1 MKKGI
6 ICLLVLMVFIP
17 SACSMP
23 VDSDNTNLAVLA
35 PETEMTIA
43 SYKIQVS
50 EFISQNINFTSSYDN
65 DECYN
70 ITPDFIADNSEFTV
84 FKYDISTE
92 SFIMYDGDAYSIGTC
107 FGGSGI
113 TSMAL
118 ADINMDNQY
127 ELYYTFSWGSGIPRS
142 QIGYFDPVN
151 KKVTIFD
158 FDISISE
165 TMLTINE
172 SGDLCV
178 KNAIIEADSFV
189 DFTIK
194 AQDLIGTIVFEK
206 NEIMLKFPK

>member
-1 MKKGI
+1 
-6 ICLLVLMVFIP
+6 
-17 SACSMP
+17 
-23 VDSDNTNLAVLA
+23 
-35 PETEMTIA
+35 
-43 SYKIQVS
+43 
-50 EFISQNINFTSSYDN
+50 
-65 DECYN
+65 
-70 ITPDFIADNSEFTV
+70 
-84 FKYDISTE
+84 
-92 SFIMYDGDAYSIGTC
+92 
-107 FGGSGI
+107 
-113 TSMAL
+113 
-118 ADINMDNQY
+118 MDNQY